1 MHPII
6 GYPEKDTHRIIGL
19 MSGTSADG
27 IDAVLLEVQ
36 GHGQGVKV
44 RSVGRDRGFLC
55 APMPEDVRAAVL
67 RIAGGA
73 PVRAEEICRLTFV
86 LGELYADACVALCES
101 AGADPGSVD
110 LVGCH
115 GQTVWHAPE
124 EADFLGRR
132 VRSTWQI
139 GEASVIAERLGC
151 PVYSD
156 FRVRDVAAGGQG
168 APLVPFTDHLL
179 YGDPERNV
187 VLLNLGGIANVSLL
201 PAGCGPE
208 RVTGFDT
215 GPANMLLD
223 ALAERITEG
232 RLHFD
237 LDGRIAAKG
246 RISPELLAF
255 LADDEYL
262 RRKPPKSTG
271 REKYGPAYLVA
282 MLRKGRELGLSETDV
297 LATAARYTA
306 ECVRFGVQTLME
318 FRTDRLI
325 VTGGGSRNPVIMAH
339 LKELFA
345 GTDVRTGEETGI
357 DGDAKEAAAF
367 ALFANEAAYASCN
380 TIPSVTGARHPVIM
394 GKLSL

>member
-6 GYPEKDTHRIIGL
+6 EYQKRETHRIIGL

-27 IDAVLLEVQ
+27 IDTVLLEVR
-36 GHGQGVKV
+36 GHGRGLQVK
-44 RSVGRDRGFLC
+44 SIGKGRGFYC
-55 APMPEDVRAAVL
+55 APIPEEVRAAVL
-67 RIAGGA
+67 RVAGGA
-73 PVRAEEICRLTFV
+73 PVTAREICDLTFV
-86 LGELYADACVALCES
+86 LGELYADACLALCERS
-101 AGADPGSVD
+101 GIDPGSVD

-124 EADFLGRR
+124 EKDFLGKR

-187 VLLNLGGIANVSLL
+187 VLLNLGGIANVSIL

-208 RVTGFDT
+208 QVTGFDT

-223 ALAERITEG
+223 ALAERITG
-232 RLHFD
+232 GGLHFD

-246 RISPELLAF
+246 RISRDLLDW

-262 RRKPPKSTG
+262 RRRPPKSTG
-271 REKYGPAYLVA
+271 REKYGPAYLAA
-282 MLRKGRELGLSETDV
+282 MLEKGAALGLSETDV

-306 ECVRFGVQTLME
+306 ECVHGAVCGLMG

-325 VTGGGSRNPVIMAH
+325 VTGGGSRNPVILAH
-339 LKELFA
+339 LRELFA